1 MVSAAQYAYVQTR
14 LQARHGAR
22 LSDDDWRRLRSIGD
36 LANYLQVAQRGPL
49 NDWVV
54 GIGANTPVHE
64 IELLLRQRF
73 RSYVDEVS
81 RWLDADWQQSVGWV
95 KRLIDL
101 PALSLILSGLPV
113 PNWML
118 DDPELKPFIH
128 VNASL
133 RDDAFMDSD
142 CRGFLLAWKHQ
153 EPLSDAWIREWQQ
166 ISPGKNQKKAGLV
179 QLIKLY
185 LNKLRVQ
192 NEFPEESTE
201 LLRDSLELELRGAF
215 RRFSGNPEAIFV
227 HLGLVALDLEQ
238 LRGDLVRRALFQVN
252 AEGGS

>member
-1 MVSAAQYAYVQTR
+1 MARAAQYAYVQTR
-14 LQARHGAR
+14 LQARHGVR

-101 PALSLILSGLPV
+101 PALSHILSGRAA

-118 DDPELKPFIH
+118 DDPELKLFIH

-133 RDDAFMDSD
+133 RDEAFMDSD
-142 CRGFLLAWKHQ
+142 CRVFLQAWKNQ
-153 EPLSDAWIREWQQ
+153 QPLSDAWIREWQQ
-166 ISPGKNQKKAGLV
+166 ISPGKKQEKAGLV
-179 QLIKLY
+179 QIIKLY
-185 LNKLRVQ
+185 LNKLRIQ
-192 NEFPEESTE
+192 NESPEESTE

-215 RRFSGNPEAIFV
+215 RRFSGNPEVMFV
-227 HLGLVALDLEQ
+227 HLGLIALDLER
-238 LRGDLVRRALFQVN
+238 LRGDLVRRALFQGN
-252 AEGGS
+252 AEGDS